1 MFLIS
6 LGASYTP
13 KYPMKVSARLNSTA
27 RVLTS
32 DEHRQLL
39 QTKLDEKA
47 KKEEEKLKRKEEQEQ
62 KRKDKDRKNT
72 ERLHNKRSKVQPAP
86 ICVSRTSKRLE
97 RLPRKNYAKVADQTS
112 DSDSE
117 DEEKLCCRCGNED
130 APGHEPSIDWV
141 ECDSCQRWYHVVC
154 EFQNQTYGPFICS
167 RC

>member
-130 APGHEPSIDWV
+130 APGLEPSIDWV